1 MLTEKQDKALT
12 ANWRSLL
19 AKEESICLCAISSCR
34 AA

>member
-1 MLTEKQDKALT
+1 MLIAKQEKALT

-19 AKEESICLCAISSCR
+19 AKERVYQLCAIISCR